1 MRSCRFVTAASI
13 DRPDFRQLASTMM
26 FCMTPERAAMAV
38 AARFGISVGEPV
50 RLSDSNNVVL
60 WLRPAAVVAE
70 VATGHHRRL
79 EMELIVAQH
88 LLQKGAPV
96 VPTAAAAPKEVHRV
110 DDLENDALDLCSSP
124 GSAAAGRDEGL
135 LSE

>member
-1 MRSCRFVTAASI
+1 
-13 DRPDFRQLASTMM
+13 
-26 FCMTPERAAMAV
+26 
-38 AARFGISVGEPV
+38 V

-79 EMELIVAQH
+79 EMELIVVQH

-96 VPTAAAAPKEVHRV
+96 VPTAADAPKEVHRV